1 MSSNPAF
8 HRLSLLTGKDSLDL
22 LSDTKV
28 IIFGI
33 GGVGSWCAEALIR
46 SGIGHL
52 TIVDSDV
59 VCITNIN
66 RQIQATHKSIGKSKT
81 AELSIRLAEINPD
94 AEIIPVHSIFSADT
108 VSSFNLESFD
118 YVIDAIDSLSNKVEL
133 IMQATNAGCKVFSAL
148 GASNKMD
155 VTKIKVGSLWDS
167 RGCRLGRFV
176 RKRLRKRGFN
186 EEVTCVY
193 SDEFREPFPDDTVC
207 GTETCFC
214 PQMVCNEDEI
224 TDDDTIEEAAHEWCS
239 SKKQINGSAVHITGT
254 YGFILSGLVIQD
266 VTKKVCNDRNGEKS
280 VKCEV

>member
-1 MSSNPAF
+1 
-8 HRLSLLTGKDSLDL
+8 
-22 LSDTKV
+22 
-28 IIFGI
+28 
-33 GGVGSWCAEALIR
+33 
-46 SGIGHL
+46 L

-81 AELSIRLAEINPD
+81 AELSARLAEINPD
-94 AEIIPVHSIFSADT
+94 AEIIPIHSIFSAET

-167 RGCRLGRFV
+167 HGCRLGRFV
-176 RKRLRKRGFN
+176 RKRLRRRGFHD
-186 EEVTCVY
+186 EVSCVY
-193 SDEFREPFPDDTVC
+193 SDEFREPFPDDSVC
-207 GTETCFC
+207 GTGTCFC
-214 PQMVCNEDEI
+214 PQQTCKEDDL
-224 TDDDTIEEAAHEWCS
+224 TDDDSTEEAHEWCS

-266 VTKKVCNDRNGEKS
+266 VTEKVCKQKKLEQETGSDRVECK
-280 VKCEV
+280 V